1 MNNTNLT
8 DTCKNRGQTPV
19 LQKGGQFLLNRIS
32 LLNPYDSVIIK
43 SFNDIAFS
51 KFCFYWKY
59 FNVIFSFPVFAIPLF
74 VVFSLKDILYASFY
88 ILKLKKIGRIFVD
101 LVIMVLNKSR
111 GCKLLNGCNTII

>member
-1 MNNTNLT
+1 MMFVSFNCNTT
-8 DTCKNRGQTPV
+8 GATCRAALSVTPV

-74 VVFSLKDILYASFY
+74 VVFSLKDILYYSFK
-88 ILKLKKIGRIFVD
+88 IQNSLKK
-101 LVIMVLNKSR
+101 
-111 GCKLLNGCNTII
+111 